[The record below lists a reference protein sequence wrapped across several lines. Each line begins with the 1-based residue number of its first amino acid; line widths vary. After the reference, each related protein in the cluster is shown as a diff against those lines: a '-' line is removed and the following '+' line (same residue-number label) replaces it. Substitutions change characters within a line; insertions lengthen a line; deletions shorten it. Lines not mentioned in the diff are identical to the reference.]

1 MRFTVP
7 LIVMA
12 AALTNAAAIPEAN
25 TLSPV
30 VLTSV
35 RPPHPFQKPP
45 LPNHAQQDGVTSEVL
60 DLSADLDKRQ
70 TPSANAQV
78 IGDKSGSA
86 GQAVGRVLNAILN
99 KLFPLKDWNPARETF
114 TKETTAL
121 MYQNNPDR
129 NRWVATVCY
138 NKGWDV
144 KDRGAISD
152 VVSMKLSLG
161 AFHTDYD
168 CMYIGRHNQFYT
180 QSDGGYI
187 NVSFPSS
194 SHNKII
200 IIRERKKTY

>member
-30 VLTSV
+30 VITS
-35 RPPHPFQKPP
+35 
-45 LPNHAQQDGVTSEVL
+45 DGITSEVL
-60 DLSADLDKRQ
+60 DLSASADLDKRQ

-78 IGDKSGSA
+78 IGDHSGSA
-86 GQAVGRVLNAILN
+86 GQAVGRILNAILN

-114 TKETTAL
+114 TRQTTAL

-144 KDRGAISD
+144 KDRRAISD

-187 NVSFPSS
+187 NLAFQYDSRFCSYDGRTADLTC
-194 SHNKII
+194 N
-200 IIRERKKTY
+200 